1 MYLDIEEIVS
11 YKPGRRSFLGDYDD
25 ETVARVGSQ
34 PDYEKLDSLVSIGK
48 WSKNENGYYFTTI
61 WGNGISAPP
70 GEHEEEDRMFTIRV
84 PFNSD
89 TIVIDSG
96 RW

>member
-11 YKPGRRSFLGDYDD
+11 YKPGRRSFLGCDN
-25 ETVARVGSQ
+25 ETVARIGSQ

-61 WGNGISAPP
+61 WGNGLPAPP
-70 GEHEEEDRMFTIRV
+70 GEREEEDRMFSIWIH
-84 PFNSD
+84 FNSD
-89 TIVIDSG
+89 TIIIDSG